1 MIDCRLQVH
10 LMCTMRTEN
19 INWQKA
25 RKLKSSSGPLLKQS
39 TKSWNKIKALT
50 LFVTHTGSVVSL
62 MKSHFMTKDIHTD
75 QVLPLF
81 LHFPAKKHPRW
92 GRGRG
97 RKGRLSLFH
106 PEGLV
111 QTIWVVYI
119 KKTQGKRLS
128 VHFNTRIHL
137 NTYQPPPLTTS
148 VNLCVGR
155 RGTLARLYRGF
166 HRDKQ
171 GVQ

>member
-10 LMCTMRTEN
+10 LMCIMRTEN

-39 TKSWNKIKALT
+39 TKNWNKIKALT
-50 LFVTHTGSVVSL
+50 LFVTHIGSVVSL

-92 GRGRG
+92 GRERR

-106 PEGLV
+106 PEDLV

-119 KKTQGKRLS
+119 KKTQDKRFS

-137 NTYQPPPLTTS
+137 NTYQTRPS
-148 VNLCVGR
+148 NYLCKLVCWQ
-155 RGTLARLYRGF
+155 TWNISKAV
-166 HRDKQ
+166 Q
-171 GVQ
+171 GISQR